1 MGTEAEFA
9 EDINPDNIKAEAT
22 PVKGVDYYTEAE
34 EDEWEAFIVT
44 ELAKRGQLKPELRTV
59 LKNVPTRQSCMFYQ
73 TDISTHISQLLKV

>member
-1 MGTEAEFA
+1 MGAEAEFA

-44 ELAKRGQLKPELRTV
+44 ELAKRGTV
-59 LKNVPTRQSCMFYQ
+59 KTRIRKQR
-73 TDISTHISQLLKV
+73 